1 MQPESLRTLAMVG
14 RRVSGMKASS
24 LAAAILCLC
33 LAGCAAAQ
41 QTISAFVPDQ
51 FRGVPALGL
60 VSFQPDR
67 TTERASA
74 TKTKVVKPP
83 KPEPAIARMPEPSLP
98 PWSIPVS
105 KPSRTLRYAPPPS
118 ELFKRLSQSVYT
130 VLGQASQVPSS
141 QGSAVAISAR
151 EAVTNCHVVSHG
163 RTITLING
171 DHHLRAEVIGADLAT
186 DRCFLRAEGDLQ
198 PVPGFRDYDSLL
210 VGETVYTIGSPK
222 GLVNTLGSGLLSGLR
237 TADDKTEYIQIS
249 APVSPGSS
257 GGGVFDDRG
266 NLIGV
271 TTFTIRDAQ
280 NLNFAIAASHFWK

>member
-1 MQPESLRTLAMVG
+1 
-14 RRVSGMKASS
+14 MKASTLS
-24 LAAAILCLC
+24 AAILCLC

-41 QTISAFVPDQ
+41 QTISGFMPDQ
-51 FRGVPALGL
+51 FRGMPVLGL
-60 VSFQPDR
+60 APIQSHR
-67 TTERASA
+67 TIESASA
-74 TKTKVVKPP
+74 IKTKVVKPP
-83 KPEPAIARMPEPSLP
+83 KPEPGLARMPEPSLP
-98 PWSIPVS
+98 PWTVPAP
-105 KPSRTLRYAPPPS
+105 KPSQTLMYALPPS

-130 VLGQASQVPSS
+130 VLGHASQVSSS

-171 DHHLRAEVIGADLAT
+171 DINLRAEVVGADLAT
-186 DRCFLRAEGDLQ
+186 DRCFLRAEGELQ
-198 PVPGFRDYDSLL
+198 PVPGFREYDSLL

-257 GGGVFDDRG
+257 GGGLFDDRG

>member
-1 MQPESLRTLAMVG
+1 
-14 RRVSGMKASS
+14 MKASS
-24 LAAAILCLC
+24 LSAAIFCLY

-41 QTISAFVPDQ
+41 QTISGFVPDQ
-51 FRGVPALGL
+51 FRGLPALGL
-60 VSFQPDR
+60 APIQSDR
-67 TTERASA
+67 NIERPSAS
-74 TKTKVVKPP
+74 KIKVVKPP
-83 KPEPAIARMPEPSLP
+83 TPEPAVARMREPSLP
-98 PWSIPVS
+98 PWSVPAP
-105 KPSRTLRYAPPPS
+105 KPSRTLRYALPPS

-130 VLGQASQVPSS
+130 VLGQASQVPLS

-163 RTITLING
+163 RTITLFNG
-171 DHHLRAEVIGADLAT
+171 DFNLRAEVIGADLAT
-186 DRCFLRAEGDLQ
+186 DRCFLRADGDLQ
-198 PVPGFRDYDSLL
+198 PVPGFREYDSLL

-257 GGGVFDDRG
+257 GGGLFDDRG

-271 TTFTIRDAQ
+271 TTFTIRDGQ
-280 NLNFAIAASHFWK
+280 NLNFAIAASHFWR